1 MNYPDSWIQFLERLE
16 IVASGI
22 LKYQINIGNTDFED
36 GNFLL
41 SIEKSRNGIFL
52 MSSSGNIVEIKNN

>member
-1 MNYPDSWIQFLERLE
+1 LFGLE
-16 IVASGI
+16 IVAGGV